1 MTQKQYDDYLRKYF
15 EDDLVNELKKE
26 IDKKI
31 LDDVLNDVLKPI
43 FDQIKRENKIN
54 TILEWLNLLE
64 KKL

>member
-31 LDDVLNDVLKPI
+31 LDDVLKPI

-54 TILEWLNLLE
+54 TILE
-64 KKL
+64 